1 MEKLDKKR
9 KLFFWELL
17 HIFYVLQAIIA
28 ISKSEIYNKCSRGIK
43 LSKNT
48 GKSDMNIRICQIFW
62 LKILIFVWYTNI
74 NGRVRQ

>member
-1 MEKLDKKR
+1 M
-9 KLFFWELL
+9 
-17 HIFYVLQAIIA
+17 
-28 ISKSEIYNKCSRGIK
+28 K

-74 NGRVRQ
+74 NGRGYV